1 MKNKEQLPKFN
12 LEFGFLENPEILKLQ
27 RLFDDTTG
35 GEDEEIRGKTLVA
48 LQKRWSELLEK
59 YSEEAKADK
68 FHLKQLLQ
76 FFRYNMGILDKGGML
91 LGRSKIG
98 IFMSAENEKLINR
111 FGNLVGE

>member
-27 RLFDDTTG
+27 RLFDDVIG
-35 GEDEEIRGKTLVA
+35 SENEEIRKKKLIA
-48 LQKRWSELLEK
+48 LQKRWNGLLEK
-59 YSEEAKADK
+59 YSEEASADK
-68 FHLKQLLQ
+68 FFLKQLLQ
-76 FFRYNMGILDKGGML
+76 FFRYNMRILDKGGML